1 MTPLLRRSGV
11 GLPVCSA
18 THRACGSCTTQE
30 RNALKALI
38 IIEAMILRYPQK
50 LVRKL
55 DFGGLLILVKQ
66 KALTLTPRY
75 LYH

>member
-18 THRACGSCTTQE
+18 THRACGSCATLE

-50 LVRKL
+50 LSRKL
-55 DFGGLLILVKQ
+55 HLDGLLNLVEQ
-66 KALTLTPRY
+66 KVLTLAARY